1 MKVLSE
7 EKIRVLS
14 ERHGWSLAYAEG
26 FLNGEAFRRRGT
38 APSMYARVGIDEY
51 CLGFRAGYFERNRP
65 VLMRSSRPD
74 ATARIRMNAGGS

>member
-7 EKIRVLS
+7 EKTRVLA

-26 FLNGEAFRRRGT
+26 FLDGETFRRRST
-38 APSMYARVGIDEY
+38 VPSMYVRVGIDEY

-65 VLMRSSRPD
+65 EVKRSSRPG
-74 ATARIRMNAGGS
+74 ATARMWRNAGGS